1 MQYKADYTTNAEIQ
15 RLSGI
20 TDEYIF
26 RKMAHTIIADI
37 PFEVLEKIFEFSKDV
52 RAFPLFTENGDPY
65 FPKDIVYKAVLNAP
79 TPQQQPPIQIVQ
91 CQCNA
96 LIND

>member
-37 PFEVLEKIFEFSKDV
+37 PFEVLENMFEFSKDV
-52 RAFPLFTENGDPY
+52 RTLPLFTENGKPY
-65 FPKDIVYKAVLNAP
+65 FPKDIVYKAVLSAP
-79 TPQQQPPIQIVQ
+79 LSRQTPPSQ
-91 CQCNA
+91 
-96 LIND
+96 